1 MHPFPAS
8 GEQETAK
15 GASLSGGPPDLPDA
29 DLWRPAML
37 RSERLRAAALLV
49 ILLTFVG
56 VVALVGRLPGVFP
69 AETVGRYRASLIPL
83 SMTLFMAAAYEAA
96 VWWWI
101 GRVIKAGASLPP
113 AFRYVNALIE
123 TSVPAVI
130 MVVWARAA
138 GPVPAL
144 AGVLPW
150 LYFPFVVASALHL
163 NARLCVFTASI
174 AAVSFV
180 AVAHRLLGHVEAQ
193 VAVGVPLLVSPV
205 SYLLKGVV
213 ILVGGFVSAFVAAQL
228 RLHLGQAIQT
238 ARERDR
244 AVSIFGQHVSPQ
256 VAQRLISQPVE
267 LAGELRHVCVMFFDI
282 RGFSQI
288 AAERTPAEV
297 MGYLNTLFT
306 PLIAIVNQ
314 HGGIV
319 NKFLGDGFMA
329 IFGAPFEDPMLQR
342 NAVRCASAMLQC
354 VERLN
359 AEGSIPET
367 RIGIGIHAGMAVAGN
382 VGSRERQEYTV
393 LGETVNVAA
402 RIEQLTKEHH
412 SRILVSEAVMRG
424 LHGEGVQA
432 EDLGTI
438 TLRGVPQPVRLFKLA

>member
-1 MHPFPAS
+1 MHPFPVPA
-8 GEQETAK
+8 EQETAK
-15 GASLSGGPPDLPDA
+15 RASVSGGLPALPDA

-49 ILLTFVG
+49 ILMTFVG
-56 VVALVGRLPGVFP
+56 VVALVARLPGVFP

-83 SMTLFMAAAYEAA
+83 SITLFMAAAYEAV
-96 VWWWI
+96 VWGWI
-101 GRVIKAGASLPP
+101 GRIIKAGASLPP

-130 MVVWARAA
+130 MGIWARAA

-150 LYFPFVVASALHL
+150 LYFPFVAASALHL
-163 NARLCVFTASI
+163 SARLCLFTAFI

-180 AVAHRLLGHVEAQ
+180 AVARGLLGDAEAQ
-193 VAVGVPLLVSPV
+193 DATGIALLISPI
-205 SYLLKGVV
+205 SYLLKGVM
-213 ILVGGFVSAFVAAQL
+213 ILVGGFVAAFVAAQL

-238 ARERDR
+238 ALERDR

-282 RGFSQI
+282 RGFSRM

-329 IFGAPFEDPMLQR
+329 IFGAPFEDPMLER
-342 NAVRCASAMLQC
+342 NAVGCASAMSQC

-382 VGSRERQEYTV
+382 VGSTERQEYTV
-393 LGETVNVAA
+393 LGDTVNVAS
-402 RIEQLTKEHH
+402 RIEQATKEHQ
-412 SRILVSEAVMRG
+412 SRILVSEAVIHG
-424 LHGEGVQA
+424 LQGKKIQA
-432 EDLGTI
+432 EDIGSI